1 MWCWHFAS
9 FGPGLSTYAPTPFRL
24 VGIWLPRAA
33 VARRIAERYRQQM
46 AAGFLDEV
54 EALADRLSPTARQAL
69 GYKELLDHLDGGASL
84 SDAIDVAVRRTR
96 SFARR
101 QRVWFRRDPRIT
113 WLATAGEP
121 FAVLPTLLE
130 R

>member
-1 MWCWHFAS
+1 
-9 FGPGLSTYAPTPFRL
+9 
-24 VGIWLPRAA
+24 RAA

-113 WLATAGEP
+113 WLPACGNSSELVQACLARWQP
-121 FAVLPTLLE
+121 AARAVPAS
-130 R
+130 